1 MATFLGKIVSSFPR
15 KSWLA
20 KSKIMR
26 RYNSSIRFWISYYTI
41 LNIVLYDFEY
51 RTIRFGISYYTILNI
66 VLYDSVNRCPVQ
78 PKPGWWVGRGLL
90 RVADHPSRCPRPC
103 RWMFVAATSVTPA
116 DVASDWPWCGFRLF
130 IIIWFIV
137 KYVVF
142 KRLLPCFKGCFSML
156 GVWHLERGVTLV
168 YINYMEKNFFYFE
181 KIKITP

>member
-1 MATFLGKIVSSFPR
+1 MFPVFFCLSLEKVDSQNQQLCGDTIVLCDLEYR
-15 KSWLA
+15 T
-20 KSKIMR
+20 
-26 RYNSSIRFWISYYTI
+26 IRFGISYYTI

-51 RTIRFGISYYTILNI
+51 RSIRFGISYYTIRNI

-116 DVASDWPWCGFRLF
+116 DGVSGWPWCGFRLF
-130 IIIWFIV
+130 IIIWFTV

-142 KRLLPCFKGCFSML
+142 KRILPCFKGCFSML
-156 GVWHLERGVTLV
+156 GVWHLEQMWHLF
-168 YINYMEKNFFYFE
+168 I
-181 KIKITP
+181 